1 MHPLHNYLA
10 QQLADKLKARR
21 VVVWYDPRRDFQ
33 PFIDELRGMPSSPIE
48 TGIIAPAGIQ
58 ARLIEYTGSY
68 FEIRAKAEPF
78 VFQDWPDPLLIYIP
92 GMVPDP
98 RGSVLME
105 LELAGE
111 RYEPGLKRLAKNVLR
126 KKYTDGVI
134 DDILAPERVGYDD
147 LALASADSTST
158 EPPSLLKTIF
168 RDSRDNEAILA
179 TWLADADRDAE
190 IESKQAGP
198 ELKKLVKHRL
208 GLELS
213 PETPLIKLRASIL
226 RYVLGGEF
234 RSDLTT
240 PSPPGL
246 DGIPTPKKKED
257 ETALRALAQR
267 LRLEHASAYAELAD
281 QVERELHLT
290 DISIPV
296 GALGAID
303 TFRFE
308 ERVLRWHCGELIA
321 ARKFEE
327 ALALVKERERSF
339 WLDRDVALKALW
351 ETCRRMAELGRTAL
365 RVMESL
371 PQANGNPTAWIEAY
385 TSNQNPFKHSPWFAL
400 DLAQRRL
407 ETLVSSQDVD
417 PQEPALSVTRRLY
430 EDTCQ
435 AMTEGFARAMVKAN
449 WSLRTGLHQTDIFKE
464 MIAGAPKPVAYFMVD
479 AFRYEMGAEL
489 VERLPKSAEVNLRP
503 AIGALPGITPIG
515 MAALL
520 PGAAASFSVSSQDGN
535 LGSMIA
541 DKFLPNLASR
551 QKFAASQIPGLVDL
565 SLDELLTLSASKLH
579 KKLEGAQVVI
589 VRSQEIDQFGE
600 TGHTLARL
608 VMDSV
613 IDNLAKA
620 VRRLGTEGIENSV
633 ISADHGHLFFGQD
646 RDESMRIDSPGG
658 ETVEL
663 HRRCWIGRGG
673 STPSGC
679 IRVQAGMLGYGS
691 DLDFVFPGGS
701 GVFRS
706 GGDLAYHHGGL
717 SLQEVVIPVLKIR
730 LKPIEM
736 ASSQPAQNVV
746 ASGLPEII
754 TNRIFTTLFR
764 LGAQKMS
771 LFASSV
777 NARPLL
783 MAEGKCVGNAC
794 MSVGGEFNQATG
806 CVDLVP
812 GSDVTI
818 AFLLTDEKA
827 VSIRLVLVDPTTD
840 AEIYRSPRDIPVKL
854 GV

>member
-10 QQLADKLKARR
+10 QQLADKLKSRR
-21 VVVWYDPRRDFQ
+21 VVVWYDTRREFQ
-33 PFIDELRGMPSSPIE
+33 PFIDELRGTPPLS
-48 TGIIAPAGIQ
+48 TGAAKITPAGIQ
-58 ARLIEYTGSY
+58 TRLIEYTGSY
-68 FEIRAKAEPF
+68 FELRAKAEPF
-78 VFQDWPDPLLIYIP
+78 VFQDWPDPLLIYIA
-92 GMVPDP
+92 GMERDP

-134 DDILAPERVGYDD
+134 DEILAPDRVGYED

-158 EPPSLLKTIF
+158 EPPSILKAIF
-168 RDSRDNEAILA
+168 RATRDNEAILA
-179 TWLADADRDAE
+179 AWLASTDRDAE
-190 IESKQAGP
+190 IEAKQAIP
-198 ELKKLVKHRL
+198 ELSKLVKHRL
-208 GLELS
+208 GLDL
-213 PETPLIKLRASIL
+213 PVETSLVKLRASVL
-226 RYVLGGEF
+226 RFVLGGEF
-234 RSDLTT
+234 RSDLTSA
-240 PSPPGL
+240 PPPGL
-246 DGIPTPKKKED
+246 DSIPIPKNKED
-257 ETALRALAQR
+257 EAALRAMAQR
-267 LRLEHASAYAELAD
+267 LRQDHGEAYAELAD

-290 DISIPV
+290 HVSIPA

-321 ARKFEE
+321 TRKFEE
-327 ALALVKERERSF
+327 ALALVRERERSF
-339 WLDRDVALKALW
+339 WLDRDIALKALW

-365 RVMESL
+365 WVKESL
-371 PQANGNPTAWIEAY
+371 PRANGNPIAWIEAY
-385 TSNQNPFKHSPWFAL
+385 TAKQNPWFAL

-407 ETLVSSQDVD
+407 EAMISSQEVD

-430 EDTCQ
+430 EETCQ
-435 AMTEGFARAMVKAN
+435 AMTEGFALALVKTN
-449 WSLRTGLHQTDIFKE
+449 WSLRTGLHQTDIYRD
-464 MIAGAPKPVAYFMVD
+464 MVGGTPKPVAYFMVD

-489 VERLPKSAEVNLRP
+489 VERLPKNAEVNLRP

-520 PGAAASFSVSSQDGN
+520 PGAAASFSVSSEDGT
-535 LGSMIA
+535 LGSTIS
-541 DKFLPNLASR
+541 DKFLPNLAAR
-551 QKFAASQIPGLVDL
+551 QKFAAAQIPGLVDL
-565 SLDELLTLSASKLH
+565 SLDELLTLPTAKLH
-579 KKLEGAQVVI
+579 KKLEGTQVVI

-620 VRRLGTEGIENSV
+620 VRRLGAEGIENSV

-646 RDESMRIDSPGG
+646 REESMRIDPPGG

-673 STPSGC
+673 STPPGC
-679 IRVQAGMLGYGS
+679 IRVQAGMLGYSS

-730 LKPIEM
+730 LKPIEAK
-736 ASSQPAQNVV
+736 ASQSADVV
-746 ASGLPEII
+746 ASGLPEAI

-764 LGAQKMS
+764 LGVQKMS
-771 LFASSV
+771 LFAASV
-777 NARPLL
+777 NVRPLL

-794 MSVGGEFNQATG
+794 MAVGGDFNRETG

-812 GSDVTI
+812 AADVTI
-818 AFLLTDEKA
+818 AFLLSDENAK
-827 VSIRLVLVDPTTD
+827 SIRLVLVDPTTD